1 MKRLLIPVAA
11 LTPVLVAVLL
21 MVLFA
26 PATAFSQNNP
36 PPAGGSLTLPS
47 VQILDLSGQPLP
59 GGGNGETYVQ
69 YTADFTA
76 TQTNAT
82 ITFAFRDDVA
92 DISFANVSVV
102 DVTADS
108 AVPLANNDF
117 SQGVVG
123 STPTSWTW
131 ANISATGY
139 EGVVQTGSSYCYTEL
154 YCWYDGSSQ
163 GYDTISQ
170 AITTVVGHN
179 YQISF
184 FVAENSFCST
194 NGNGLTC
201 NFSDISSASSPK
213 ISGTDVVVYVAGG
226 TPLGTQTLTLALLDG
241 GTGTVTDNLGANGIG
256 TCYEAA
262 GIVYQNGVVQTSGTC
277 TATVQAGTQVT
288 LTAAPD
294 VPSPTTPSTT
304 FGAPAS
310 GQVLAIPGWGGVC
323 SPTKTN
329 PLECNLTMNSAESVT
344 AAFVVQGQAAA
355 ETLTTSLT
363 TFPFNGGYNGSGG
376 FDFTG
381 QLTQG
386 SSSTTGVVNA
396 VPINP
401 EICNFIIDAA
411 FQNAYCFVYQL
422 GSTPNSSTDMAQ
434 MFELTCPQLP
444 GGTCGSVEAATFF
457 AALSSDFTFD
467 VTSENPGLTTPI
479 VGGNEILEYDTGN
492 PYVGVVKF
500 EGPDPYHPCYLPTG
514 QTAPSPTNQVISF
527 NFVDPGA
534 KPATGGSAGT
544 ASCWLIA
551 YNMPNE
557 APTVSI
563 TSGPTNNQ
571 DIPLNTPLNA
581 AFTCTAVNTNP
592 QNLTP
597 PPVPYGPFLTVN
609 SCTLTDTYTGAGN
622 PATITATP
630 GSAST
635 TDSGAIDTSNPGPHT
650 LVATVMD
657 SAENTISTSTITY
670 NVQGSSSTV
679 VSSSPN
685 PSTYGQLVTFT
696 ATVTGARTPTGQVTW
711 TGIPDCV
718 AATPLNS
725 SGVATC
731 TTSSLA
737 ASGTPYPVTTSYS
750 GDNYNSTSPGTLV
763 GGQTVN
769 PASQSITFTTAP
781 PANAA
786 YNSNFNVAATASSNL
801 TVSIVGSGSCS
812 GSGSGSATITMTS
825 GTGTCTV
832 TASQAGNSNYL
843 AAPTLTPTVNAT
855 LVAQTITFTTAP
867 PANAA
872 YNSNFNVAATASSNL
887 TVSIVGSGSCSGSG
901 SGSATITMT
910 SGTGTCT
917 VTASQAGNSNYLA
930 APTLTP
936 TVNATLVAQTITF
949 TTAPPANAAY
959 NSNFNVAATAS
970 SNLTVSIVGSGSC
983 GGSGSGSA
991 TITMT
996 SGTGTCTVT
1005 ASQAGNSNYLAAPT
1019 LTPTVNATLVAQTI
1033 TFTTAPPAN
1042 AAYNSNFN
1050 VAATASSNLTVS
1062 IVGSGSCGGSG
1073 SGSATITMT
1082 SGTGTCTVTASQA
1095 GNSNYSA
1102 APTLAPTV
1110 NATLVA
1116 QTITFTTAPPANAAY
1131 NSNFNVAATAS
1142 SNLTVSIVGSGSC
1155 GGSGSGS
1162 ATITMTSG
1170 TGTCTVT
1177 ASQAGNSNYSAA
1189 PTLAPTVNATLVAQT
1204 ITFTTAPPANAA
1216 YKSNFNVA
1224 ATASSNL
1231 TVSIVGSG
1239 SCSGSGSGSAT
1250 ITMTS
1255 GTGTCTVTASQAGN
1269 SNYSAAPTLAPTLN
1283 ATLGKQTITVTTP
1296 PPASATY
1303 GSNFPVAA
1311 TASSGLGVAITSSGS
1326 CSGSGTGSA
1335 TITITSS
1342 TGTCSVMFNQAG
1354 NSNYSAAPT
1363 VTDSVTVG
1371 PPVTLTP
1378 STVNFPTTKAGK
1390 TSTAQVTLTN
1400 TGNVTLTNI
1409 SVKVSESDSDE
1420 FTATS
1425 CPSTL
1430 AAGAKCTI
1438 TVTYYAD
1445 SDDRG
1450 GTTAK
1455 LVVKD
1460 SAPSPYNQ
1468 LVTILNGK
1476 SD

>member
-1 MKRLLIPVAA
+1 MKKVLMPVAA

-36 PPAGGSLTLPS
+36 PPAGGSLTPPS

-82 ITFAFRDDVA
+82 ITFAFRDDPA

-131 ANISATGY
+131 ANVSGTGS
-139 EGVVQTGSSYCYTEL
+139 EGVVQTGPSYCYTEL

-184 FVAENSFCST
+184 FAAENSFCST
-194 NGNGLTC
+194 NGGGLTC
-201 NFSDISSASSPK
+201 NFSDTSSSTIA
-213 ISGTDVVVYVAGG
+213 GTDVVVYVAGG
-226 TPLGTQTLTLALLDG
+226 SPVGLQTLTLALLDG
-241 GTGTVTDNLGANGIG
+241 GTGTVTDNVG
-256 TCYEAA
+256 TLTASNCYEAA
-262 GIVYQNGVVQTSGTC
+262 GIVYQNGDVQTSGTC
-277 TATVQAGTQVT
+277 TATYPVGTALT
-288 LTAAPD
+288 LTAAPN
-294 VPSPTTPSTT
+294 VPSATDPLST

-329 PLECNLTMNSAESVT
+329 PLECNLTMNSAESAT
-344 AAFVVQGQAAA
+344 AAFIVQGQAAA
-355 ETLTTSLT
+355 ETLTPGTPT
-363 TFPFNGGYNGSGG
+363 TFPFNGGYNGTGG
-376 FDFTG
+376 FDFAG
-381 QLTQG
+381 QLAQG

-396 VPINP
+396 VPIDP
-401 EICNFIIDAA
+401 GTCNTIIDSA
-411 FQNAYCFVYQL
+411 FPGAYCFVYQV
-422 GSTPNSSTDMAQ
+422 GPTPIEPPDSAQ

-444 GGTCGSVEAATFF
+444 GGTCGSVQTANFF
-457 AALSSDFTFD
+457 ATLSSDFTFD
-467 VTSENPGLTTPI
+467 VTSENPGLTTPV
-479 VGGNEILEYDTGN
+479 VGGNEILEYGGGN

-514 QTAPSPTNQVISF
+514 QTAPSPTNQIISF

-544 ASCWLIA
+544 GSCWIIT
-551 YNMPNE
+551 YNMPSE

-571 DIPLNTPLNA
+571 DIPPGTPTNA
-581 AFTCTAVNTNP
+581 AFTCTAVNNGSAADG
-592 QNLTP
+592 
-597 PPVPYGPFLTVN
+597 PYLTVS
-609 SCTLTDTYTGAGN
+609 SCTLTDTYTGAGS
-622 PATITATP
+622 PETITATP
-630 GSAST
+630 GSASANG
-635 TDSGAIDTSNPGPHT
+635 SGAIDTSNPGPHT

-696 ATVTGARTPTGQVTW
+696 ATVSGVGTPTGQVTW

-731 TTSSLA
+731 STSSLA

-750 GDNYNSTSPGTLV
+750 GDNYNSMSPGTLV

-769 PASQSITFTTAP
+769 PA
-781 PANAA
+781 N
-786 YNSNFNVAATASSNL
+786 
-801 TVSIVGSGSCS
+801 
-812 GSGSGSATITMTS
+812 
-825 GTGTCTV
+825 
-832 TASQAGNSNYL
+832 
-843 AAPTLTPTVNAT
+843 
-855 LVAQTITFTTAP
+855 QTITFTTAP

-872 YNSNFNVAATASSNL
+872 YNSNFNVVATASSNL
-887 TVSIVGSGSCSGSG
+887 TVSI
-901 SGSATITMT
+901 A
-910 SGTGTCT
+910 
-917 VTASQAGNSNYLA
+917 
-930 APTLTP
+930 
-936 TVNATLVAQTITF
+936 
-949 TTAPPANAAY
+949 
-959 NSNFNVAATAS
+959 
-970 SNLTVSIVGSGSC
+970 
-983 GGSGSGSA
+983 
-991 TITMT
+991 
-996 SGTGTCTVT
+996 
-1005 ASQAGNSNYLAAPT
+1005 
-1019 LTPTVNATLVAQTI
+1019 
-1033 TFTTAPPAN
+1033 
-1042 AAYNSNFN
+1042 
-1050 VAATASSNLTVS
+1050 
-1062 IVGSGSCGGSG
+1062 
-1073 SGSATITMT
+1073 
-1082 SGTGTCTVTASQA
+1082 
-1095 GNSNYSA
+1095 
-1102 APTLAPTV
+1102 
-1110 NATLVA
+1110 
-1116 QTITFTTAPPANAAY
+1116 
-1131 NSNFNVAATAS
+1131 
-1142 SNLTVSIVGSGSC
+1142 
-1155 GGSGSGS
+1155 
-1162 ATITMTSG
+1162 
-1170 TGTCTVT
+1170 
-1177 ASQAGNSNYSAA
+1177 
-1189 PTLAPTVNATLVAQT
+1189 
-1204 ITFTTAPPANAA
+1204 
-1216 YKSNFNVA
+1216 
-1224 ATASSNL
+1224 
-1231 TVSIVGSG
+1231 GSG

-1269 SNYSAAPTLAPTLN
+1269 SNYSAAPTLTPTVNATLVPQTITFTTAPPANAAYNSNFNVVATASSNLTVSIAGSGSCSGSGSGSATITMTSGTGTCTVTASQAGNSNYSAAPTLTPTVN
-1283 ATLGKQTITVTTP
+1283 ATLVPQTITFTTAPPANAAYNSNFNVAATASSNLTVSIAGSGSCSGSGSGSATITMTSGTGTCTVTASQAGNSNYSAAPTLTPTVNATLVKQTITVTTP

-1354 NSNYSAAPT
+1354 NSNYSAAST

-1400 TGNVTLTNI
+1400 TGNVTLTKI
-1409 SVKVSESDSDE
+1409 SVTVSESDSDE

-1438 TVTYYAD
+1438 TVTYHAD

-1455 LVVKD
+1455 LVVTD
-1460 SAPSPYNQ
+1460 SAPSPYNK
-1468 LVTILNGK
+1468 LVTVLNGK